1 MTSKRKKTIE
11 YNCFQSY
18 SLLILHLETFCLST
32 NLKLMKT
39 KTNFR
44 WAILSL
50 LFMATTIL
58 YIDRSALGILA
69 PDLQKSIGWTEQ
81 QYGIINSV
89 FMIAY
94 AVCFLFMGKI
104 IDNIGT
110 RKGYLISIIIW
121 AIATLGH
128 ALARSWVGFAV
139 ARFSLAVGQSGNF
152 PSAIKAVAEW
162 FPKKD
167 RALAVGIFNG
177 GANMGTIL
185 SPLIIPVLVLAVGD
199 WRIGFLWTFPIS
211 IIWVFLWLKFYRKPE
226 DTSRISK
233 DELQYIGSDDADNQF
248 VEKVRWKDILPHRGT
263 WAIAVAKFMADPI
276 WWFYLFWG
284 AKFLNEKFGLNL
296 KEIGLPFFAIYL
308 VSWGIGIFL
317 GWLSGKFMKGG
328 FSLNKGRKLGLFSC
342 ALFAIPVA
350 FVPHVSNMWLAVGL
364 IALAAGGHCGWSANV
379 FSLMSD
385 IFPKKATASV
395 AGFGGFAGAVGGAI
409 VAFGVGKILQDIG
422 VDGYAIPF
430 AVAGCGYLIAL
441 AVVHLLVP
449 EIKTIKI

>member
-1 MTSKRKKTIE
+1 M
-11 YNCFQSY
+11 
-18 SLLILHLETFCLST
+18 ST
-32 NLKLMKT
+32 KP

-44 WAILSL
+44 WIILSL
-50 LFMATTIL
+50 LFLATTIL

-69 PDLQKSIGWTEQ
+69 PELQKSIGWSEE
-81 QYGIINSV
+81 QYGMINSI

-94 AVCFLFMGKI
+94 ALCFILMGRL
-104 IDNIGT
+104 IDTVGT
-110 RKGYLISIIIW
+110 RKGFLISIGIW
-121 AIATLGH
+121 SIATLGH

-139 ARFSLAVGQSGNF
+139 ARFGLAVGQSGNF

-185 SPLIIPVLVLAVGD
+185 SPLIIPVLVLNFD
-199 WRIGFLWTFPIS
+199 NWRVGFLWTFPIS
-211 IIWVFLWLKFYRKPE
+211 VVWVLLWLKYFRKPE
-226 DTSRISK
+226 QSPNVSLE
-233 DELQYIGSDDADNQF
+233 ELQYINSDSN
-248 VEKVRWKDILPHRGT
+248 ENENTKKVGWKDILPHRGA

-296 KEIGLPFFAIYL
+296 KEIGLPFFTIYL
-308 VSWGIGIFL
+308 ASWGLGILL
-317 GWLSGKFMKGG
+317 GWFSSKLMKSG
-328 FSLNKGRKLGLFSC
+328 FSLNKGRKLGLLAC

-350 FVPHVSNMWLAVGL
+350 LVPHTENIWLAVGL

-385 IFPKKATASV
+385 IFPKKATGTV

-409 VAFGVGKILQDIG
+409 VAFSVGKILQNVG

-441 AVVHLLVP
+441 LIVHLLVP
-449 EIKTIKI
+449 RIKTINI

>member
-1 MTSKRKKTIE
+1 MGKNQKPA
-11 YNCFQSY
+11 
-18 SLLILHLETFCLST
+18 
-32 NLKLMKT
+32 
-39 KTNFR
+39 TNFR

-50 LFMATTIL
+50 LFIATTIL

-69 PDLQKSIGWTEQ
+69 PDLQKSIGWSEE

-94 AVCFLFMGKI
+94 AICFILMGKI
-104 IDNIGT
+104 IDTIGT
-110 RKGYLISIIIW
+110 RKGYILSIGIW
-121 AIATLGH
+121 SLATLGH
-128 ALARSWVGFAV
+128 ALSRSWVGFAV

-177 GANMGTIL
+177 GANMGTIIA
-185 SPLIIPVLVLAVGD
+185 PLVIPALVIGFED
-199 WRIGFLWTFPIS
+199 WRTGFLWTFPIS
-211 IIWVFLWLKFYRKPE
+211 LVWVLLWLKYFRRPE
-226 DTSRISK
+226 QSSRVSPE
-233 DELQYIGSDDADNQF
+233 ELQYINSDSDPEENTTN
-248 VEKVRWKDILPHRGT
+248 VKWKDILPHRGA

-296 KEIGLPFFAIYL
+296 KEIGLPFFTIYL
-308 VSWGIGIFL
+308 VSWGLGIAL
-317 GWLSGKFMKGG
+317 GWLSSKLMKVG
-328 FSLNKGRKLGLFSC
+328 FGLNKGRKLSLLAC
-342 ALFAIPVA
+342 ALFAVPVVS
-350 FVPHVSNMWLAVGL
+350 VPHTSNMWLAVGL

-385 IFPKKATASV
+385 IFPKRATASV

-409 VAFGVGKILQDIG
+409 VAYGVGRILQGVG
-422 VDGYAIPF
+422 VDGYAVPF
-430 AVAGCGYLIAL
+430 AIAGTGYLIAL
-441 AVVHLLVP
+441 LVVHLLVP
-449 EIKTIKI
+449 KIQTIKL

>member
-1 MTSKRKKTIE
+1 MNTKP
-11 YNCFQSY
+11 
-18 SLLILHLETFCLST
+18 
-32 NLKLMKT
+32 

-44 WAILSL
+44 WLILGL
-50 LFMATTIL
+50 LFIATTIL

-69 PDLQKSIGWTEQ
+69 PDLQKSIGWSEE

-94 AVCFLFMGKI
+94 ALCFILMGRL
-104 IDNIGT
+104 IDTIGT
-110 RKGYLISIIIW
+110 RKGYLLSIGIW
-121 AIATLGH
+121 SIATLGH
-128 ALARSWVGFAV
+128 ALSRSWVGFAV

-185 SPLIIPVLVLAVGD
+185 SPLIIPALVLGFNN

-211 IIWVFLWLKFYRKPE
+211 IVWVLLWLKYFRKPE
-226 DTSRISK
+226 QSPYVSAEEI
-233 DELQYIGSDDADNQF
+233 QYINSDNTGN
-248 VEKVRWKDILPHRGT
+248 ENTGKVRWKDILPQRGA

-296 KEIGLPFFAIYL
+296 KEIGLPFFSIYL
-308 VSWGIGIFL
+308 LSWGLGIFL
-317 GWLSGKFMKGG
+317 GWLSSKLMKTG
-328 FSLNKGRKLGLFSC
+328 FSLNTGRKLGLLAC
-342 ALFAIPVA
+342 AMFAVPVA
-350 FVPHVSNMWLAVGL
+350 LVPHTGNMWLAVGL
-364 IALAAGGHCGWSANV
+364 IALAAGGHCGWSANI

-385 IFPKKATASV
+385 IFPKKATGTV

-409 VAFGVGKILQDIG
+409 TAFSVGKILQNEG
-422 VDGYAIPF
+422 TDGYAIPF
-430 AVAGCGYLIAL
+430 AIAGCGYLIAL
-441 AVVHLLVP
+441 LIVHLLVP
-449 EIKTIKI
+449 RIKTVEI

>member
-1 MTSKRKKTIE
+1 MGT
-11 YNCFQSY
+11 
-18 SLLILHLETFCLST
+18 
-32 NLKLMKT
+32 KLQ
-39 KTNFR
+39 TNFR
-44 WAILSL
+44 WTILCL
-50 LFMATTIL
+50 LFVATTIL

-69 PDLQKSIGWTEQ
+69 PDLQKSIGWSEE

-94 AVCFLFMGKI
+94 AICFIVMGRL
-104 IDNIGT
+104 IDRIGT
-110 RKGYLISIIIW
+110 RKGYLVSIGIW
-121 AIATLGH
+121 SLATLGH

-185 SPLIIPVLVLAVGD
+185 SPLIIPALVLSFD
-199 WRIGFLWTFPIS
+199 NWRLGFLWTFPIS
-211 IIWVFLWLKFYRKPE
+211 IIWVLLWLKYFRKPE
-226 DTSRISK
+226 QSPAVSAE
-233 DELQYIGSDDADNQF
+233 ELRYINSDSNENENT
-248 VEKVRWKDILPHRGT
+248 EKVGWKDILPHRGA

-296 KEIGLPFFAIYL
+296 KEIGLPFFSIYL
-308 VSWGIGIFL
+308 ASWGLGIFL
-317 GWLSGKFMKGG
+317 GWLSSKLMKMG
-328 FSLNKGRKLGLFSC
+328 FSLNQGRKFSLLAC
-342 ALFAIPVA
+342 ALFAVPVA
-350 FVPHVSNMWLAVGL
+350 FVPHTENMWLAVGL

-385 IFPKKATASV
+385 IFPKKAVGSV
-395 AGFGGFAGAVGGAI
+395 AGFGGFSGAVGGAI
-409 VAFGVGKILQDIG
+409 VAFSVGKILQNIG
-422 VDGYAIPF
+422 VDGYAFPF

-441 AVVHLLVP
+441 LIVHLLVP
-449 EIKTIKI
+449 KIKTINI